1 MYQISRRDKRQRT
14 GFEYAPD
21 AHAPSL
27 LNKSQYVMMNGKIS
41 SRSQYMGLNFKDDS
55 RDTTYVNIAEAG
67 YAFDAVSR
75 SDVVSTAP
83 VNVAAAGRAVINMRQ
98 LLTFLSML
106 FEVDPTLKDLLER
119 YRARFKQQYEVL
131 EPMATVDANPKV
143 TPKTG
148 SMAMAAT
155 TTQTGSMPVAESSG
169 SMPVAES
176 SGQFLGNIAG
186 NMTRKYLEI
195 RTISK
200 AYLTVVQSQLA
211 DGAISQK
218 QAQED
223 EEDLNKA
230 VDRIKYLMDSDILV
244 GDKLKHLDF
253 LKNAL
258 IKDLEARK
266 TAFAG
271 RSSVIPPEPSSSI
284 VTPEAT
290 LPPGTPEAT
299 LPPGTP
305 EPSLTPEPAALTAE
319 TTVSEVIAGKQKNPK
334 PAKGEDGQY
343 DFVTLAKEGRLN
355 DLTTREMKVYLQANS
370 LKMSGNKA
378 AVMARIQAHV
388 EGNSATPSTTPSTT
402 PSPSK
407 SSTPMKIFTALRKS
421 FSPSSPAKSTQ
432 DETEFQKSSRTL
444 KELLEPEK

>member
-131 EPMATVDANPKV
+131 EPMATVDANPQV

-169 SMPVAES
+169 QS
-176 SGQFLGNIAG
+176 LGNIAG
-186 NMTRKYLEI
+186 NITRKYLEI

-200 AYLTVVQSQLA
+200 AYLTAIQYELA
-211 DGAISQK
+211 SGAISQK
-218 QAQED
+218 QAQQD
-223 EEDLNKA
+223 EEELYKA
-230 VDRIKYLMDSDILV
+230 LDNIQYYMDSDILV
-244 GDKLKHLDF
+244 ADKLKHLDF

-271 RSSVIPPEPSSSI
+271 RSRVIPPEPSPST

-290 LPPGTPEAT
+290 LPPVTPGPSAVTSDPAT
-299 LPPGTP
+299 
-305 EPSLTPEPAALTAE
+305 
-319 TTVSEVIAGKQKNPK
+319 TTVSEVIGPGLGEQKNLRSQLTRTLNRMK
-334 PAKGEDGQY
+334 TKGTTRDLLDKATKIKAQMDAKGYTPTD
-343 DFVTLAKEGRLN
+343 RLRLDDSAN
-355 DLTTREMKVYLQANS
+355 PQDSEYSEYTTSRVEQAPQLVHNMLQ
-370 LKMSGNKA
+370 
-378 AVMARIQAHV
+378 
-388 EGNSATPSTTPSTT
+388 E
-402 PSPSK
+402 
-407 SSTPMKIFTALRKS
+407 S
-421 FSPSSPAKSTQ
+421 FSAVLQNDQPSVYKPYRQ
-432 DETEFQKSSRTL
+432 
-444 KELLEPEK
+444 ELGWTT

>member
-169 SMPVAES
+169 
-176 SGQFLGNIAG
+176 QFLGNIAG
-186 NMTRKYLEI
+186 NITRKYLEI

-200 AYLTVVQSQLA
+200 AYLTAIQYELA
-211 DGAISQK
+211 SGAISQK
-218 QAQED
+218 QAQQD
-223 EEDLNKA
+223 EEKLNKA
-230 VDRIKYLMDSDILV
+230 VDNIKYYMDSDILDA
-244 GDKLKHLDF
+244 DKLKHLDF

-271 RSSVIPPEPSSSI
+271 RSRVIPPEPSSSI
-284 VTPEAT
+284 V
-290 LPPGTPEAT
+290 TPEAT

-319 TTVSEVIAGKQKNPK
+319 TTVSEVIAGKKKDPK

-343 DFVTLAKEGRLN
+343 DFVTLAKEGRLI

-432 DETEFQKSSRTL
+432 DETEFEESSRAL
-444 KELLEPEK
+444 KALLEPEN